1 MDDPND
7 TPDPLPASTCGYRIR
22 SEATWDQA
30 RQAYLDG
37 ATAGEVCGRYD
48 LSTGAFRERARKG
61 GWRRRDQADPDPA
74 FEDVPDDDLDD
85 EAGEVDFDAL
95 AARALTRMQRAL
107 SRGQATLAINWL
119 RLHERLA
126 KKAGEN
132 RAAAGLAAQQAEID
146 AAGPTSIFRAQWD
159 ERQAAEREAA
169 RAYVARRDAT
179 GVSTRTLAMAA
190 RIGDVAGHVAN
201 LPDSRA
207 ARLALDRELERLQR
221 DLGMIP
227 DNPDNPDTG

>member
-7 TPDPLPASTCGYRIR
+7 TPDPLPASTGGYRIR

-30 RQAYLDG
+30 RQAYLEG
-37 ATAGEVCGRYD
+37 ATAEEVCARYD

-61 GWRRRDQADPDPA
+61 GWRRRDQADPDPVLD
-74 FEDVPDDDLDD
+74 DVPEDDLDD
-85 EAGEVDFDAL
+85 AAGEVDFDAL
-95 AARALTRMQRAL
+95 AAQALTRMQRAL

-132 RAAAGLAAQQAEID
+132 RTAAGLAAQQAEID

-179 GVSTRTLAMAA
+179 GA

-227 DNPDNPDTG
+227 DNPDNPDNPDTG

>member
-1 MDDPND
+1 MHDPND
-7 TPDPLPASTCGYRIR
+7 APDPLPASTGGYRIR

-30 RQAYLDG
+30 RQAYLEG
-37 ATAGEVCGRYD
+37 ATAEEVCGRFD
-48 LSTGAFRERARKG
+48 LSIGAFRERARKG
-61 GWRRRDQADPDPA
+61 GWRRRDQADPDPV
-74 FEDVPDDDLDD
+74 FDDVPDDDRDD
-85 EAGEVDFDAL
+85 VQGEVDFDHL
-95 AARALTRMQRAL
+95 AAQALTSMQRAL

-119 RLHERLA
+119 RLHDRLA
-126 KKAGEN
+126 KKARES
-132 RAAAGLAAQQAEID
+132 RAAAELAAQKAEAD
-146 AAGPTSIFRAQWD
+146 AAGPTSIFRAQWE
-159 ERQAAEREAA
+159 ERQDAEREAA

-190 RIGDVAGHVAN
+190 RIGDVAGQVAN
-201 LPDSRA
+201 LPDNRA